1 MRPVSHPNAVSRT
14 SCRSVIINH
23 ILREF
28 RSETLVIR
36 FNCPNCGRRYEL
48 PDLMAHLPLLCKG
61 CGLALAV
68 PDPEP
73 EPEPAPPPFRPR
85 PAKIEP
91 KGPEKAEPK
100 TEPKELSKTKPVED
114 VSGPI
119 ADPGDAEKAKSL
131 APAAELVSVSKPPA
145 PEAAPPPTTAG
156 RKLIPIVAD
165 VAVGLILLAVGVFLG
180 EMLAQKPT
188 GQVLS
193 EAGSAAKFPPLD
205 LIQWLG
211 PPVLL
216 ELIYAM
222 LASRG
227 MSVGGWLKR
236 RSG

>member
-1 MRPVSHPNAVSRT
+1 MRPVSRPHAVSRT
-14 SCRSVIINH
+14 SCQSVIIDH
-23 ILREF
+23 ILRVF
-28 RSETLVIR
+28 PPETLVIR

-61 CGLALAV
+61 CGVALHV
-68 PDPEP
+68 PDPDP

-91 KGPEKAEPK
+91 KEPPKAEPK
-100 TEPKELSKTKPVED
+100 TEPKELPKVKPVAEL
-114 VSGPI
+114 
-119 ADPGDAEKAKSL
+119 GDDEKVKSL
-131 APAAELVSVSKPPA
+131 APVPEPVSKPPA
-145 PEAAPPPTTAG
+145 PEPASSPAVGG
-156 RKLIPIVAD
+156 RKLIPIIAD

-211 PPVLL
+211 PPVLFGL
-216 ELIYAM
+216 VYAM

-227 MSVGGWLKR
+227 LSVGGWLKR